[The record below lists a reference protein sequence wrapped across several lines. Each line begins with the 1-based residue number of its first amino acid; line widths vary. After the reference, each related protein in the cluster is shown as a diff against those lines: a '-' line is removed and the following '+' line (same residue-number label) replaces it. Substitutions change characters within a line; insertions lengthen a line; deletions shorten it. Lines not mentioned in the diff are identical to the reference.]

1 MKSRYCIL
9 SIPSCISIMLIISL
23 TAGIAC
29 KKQEDKK
36 QEKPVRAIATF
47 VIGKVILERPGEP
60 SRPVLHK
67 DELRTGD
74 VVKTGH
80 DSILVVQLGGESLIK
95 IEANTTVRV
104 SSFMEQ
110 GATKFELAQGTMF
123 NRVRNLNK
131 ESSYMVQTKTSL
143 AAVRGTVFS
152 VSSGKDKSVVAVS
165 NGAVNVQGTTKK
177 NEVTEEKIVE
187 QGNAAVVK
195 NKITTRPVTGD
206 EKKEFNKFEKIA
218 AVGDIDSTSESELK
232 EMEAEYLKNDDKA
245 GEKKAVPTSS
255 GKDKPAGED
264 ITKKALAW
272 TCKRVYGAS
281 DDIVVYYKNL
291 PEYRN
296 CWIDISKSSNPEGRY
311 QSYNWTHSAKN
322 GQMTF
327 SRLRLEPGAYEV
339 RVHFSKSNTV
349 NKRFPFRVQ

>member
-9 SIPSCISIMLIISL
+9 YIPSCISMMLIICL

-29 KKQEDKK
+29 KKQEA
-36 QEKPVRAIATF
+36 PARAIATF

-60 SRPVLHK
+60 AQPVRHK
-67 DELRTGD
+67 DELRKGD
-74 VVKTGH
+74 VIKTGQ

-95 IEANTTVRV
+95 IEAGTTVRM

-152 VSSGKDKSVVAVS
+152 VSSGKDKSIVAVN
-165 NGAVNVQGTTKK
+165 NGAVNVQGTTIK
-177 NEVTEEKIVE
+177 NEMTEEKIVE

-195 NKITTRPVTGD
+195 NTITTRPVTGD

-218 AVGDIDSTSESELK
+218 TVEDIDSTSESELK

-245 GEKKAVPTSS
+245 GGKKAVPTSS

-264 ITKKALAW
+264 VIKKALAW
-272 TCKRVYGAS
+272 TGKRVYSAS

-296 CWIDISKSSNPEGRY
+296 CWIDISKASDPEGRY
-311 QSYNWTHSAKN
+311 QSYNWTHSAKS

-327 SRLRLEPGAYEV
+327 SRLSLEPGVYEV
-339 RVHFSKSNTV
+339 RIHFSKSNAV
-349 NKRFPFRVQ
+349 NKRYRFQVR